1 MHYCHEHVCFVDLCV
16 TCLVVSR
23 RLGSMTSHV
32 FTSFNI
38 ISRNQKRALNH
49 QTLAFKQML
58 SENLAD
64 GGIEAGRDVA

>member
-1 MHYCHEHVCFVDLCV
+1 MNMFVLSIFALI

-38 ISRNQKRALNH
+38 ISRNQGRS
-49 QTLAFKQML
+49 FKQML